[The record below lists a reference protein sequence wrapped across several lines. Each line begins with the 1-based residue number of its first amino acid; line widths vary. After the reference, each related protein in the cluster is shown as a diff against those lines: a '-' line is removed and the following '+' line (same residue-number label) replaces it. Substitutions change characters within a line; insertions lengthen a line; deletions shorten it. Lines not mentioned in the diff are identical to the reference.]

1 MKKTAKE
8 KGEADARR
16 DVAAGKLIIRLRGMA
31 AFPPPDFKEKYGI
44 EFSIGG
50 CLVSE
55 DIDEYDDGY
64 NKISEAEIRRRFG
77 RQFFKVYDLD

>member
-31 AFPPPDFKEKYGI
+31 AFPPPDFKENTASNFLSAVI
-44 EFSIGG
+44 WS
-50 CLVSE
+50 L
-55 DIDEYDDGY
+55 
-64 NKISEAEIRRRFG
+64 KI
-77 RQFFKVYDLD
+77 